1 MINNFCYP
9 VYLTLKGSQMLRKIL
24 ILLPCFIYLCNSQAI
39 IWETEYKFD
48 FKPSLT
54 NLLLVDSDGS
64 IINII
69 EGGLNIID
77 GKAFSYFLKFNNNGE
92 FLTQKELF
100 SSSLVNKK
108 GICVPISICQTGTEY
123 QILGGISSSSFF
135 LGDRVLPMIT
145 NTNQDGDTTITHNP
159 YDINIASN
167 YTSYGINKSSHNVAA
182 DKKFFN
188 GYDKKWVEINEFESV
203 SNSHIIIGC
212 YNTLGQMLWRKGYDS
227 LGIGGE
233 SYTLYDIKATQFN
246 TIILLCHQYGTD
258 DSDTRL
264 KLLEIDYEGNVV
276 NRFSITIND
285 TNFTPTE
292 VIRFNDGNYC
302 FLNFYLDSNANNL
315 NFILITDSQGNI
327 LKKVLIPH
335 KGIKTYL
342 NELRL
347 SNDGGLICLGRIL
360 IDKKK
365 IDDFFDDIF
374 KLYIFKM
381 NKELELRWE
390 YESTPDSTLD
400 IGLKDLVNLKNNE
413 FIITGYK
420 NRNNFYLAKFK
431 DLDSTSNYIEN
442 EQNNQNFFI
451 SPNPVNDILSV
462 NSSIELSKIEIFSA
476 IGIKVLETDWKEKI
490 DVSGL
495 TSGVYFLRA
504 GYNIVKFIKI

>member
-1 MINNFCYP
+1 
-9 VYLTLKGSQMLRKIL
+9 MLRKIL

-39 IWETEYKFD
+39 IWETEYKLD
-48 FKPSLT
+48 FKPSST
-54 NLLLVDSDGS
+54 NLVLVDSYGN

-69 EGGLNIID
+69 DGGLNIID

-135 LGDRVLPMIT
+135 LGDKVLPMIT

-212 YNTLGQMLWRKGYDS
+212 YDTLGQMLWRKGYDS

-233 SYTLYDIKATQFN
+233 SYSLYDIKATQFK

-264 KLLEIDYEGNVV
+264 KLIEIDYDGNVV
-276 NRFSITIND
+276 NRFIITLND
-285 TNFTPTE
+285 AKFTPME
-292 VIRFNDGNYC
+292 VIRFDDGNYC
-302 FLNFYLDSNANNL
+302 FLNFYLDSTPNYL
-315 NFILITDSQGNI
+315 NFIWITDSQGNI
-327 LKKVLIPH
+327 IKEVEIPH
-335 KGIKTYL
+335 KGLRTNL
-342 NELRL
+342 NKLKL
-347 SNDGGLICLGRIL
+347 SNDGGLICLGSIL
-360 IDKKK
+360 INRNKLEDL
-365 IDDFFDDIF
+365 FDDIGN
-374 KLYIFKM
+374 LYIIKM
-381 NKELELRWE
+381 NKELEIKWE
-390 YESTPDSTLD
+390 YESSTDSLLD
-400 IGLKDLVNLKNNE
+400 IGLQDLINLKDNE
-413 FIITGYK
+413 FIVTGYK

-442 EQNNQNFFI
+442 ELNNQNIII
-451 SPNPVNDILSV
+451 SPNPVNDILSI

-476 IGIKVLETDWKEKI
+476 LGLKVLETEWKEKI

-495 TSGVYFLRA
+495 ASGVYFLRA
-504 GYNIVKFIKI
+504 GYKIVKFIKI